1 MGIRKSDSERR
12 RSVRIFE
19 ELPFVIDHQGY
30 EVQAKSVNISN
41 NGVRCLID
49 RDIPLMTQLDIV
61 FSLPVVVNFS
71 SKEKIVKAKGVI
83 VRKEEDAASDRFFVA
98 IYFSDIKPKDQKVLN
113 EFIAYRLK
121 LN

>member
-121 LN
+121 LS